1 MGNDV
6 TITVDDRGA
15 QAMLDRVLMV
25 GKHPAA
31 KAVADQLYML
41 VRQTYYY
48 DQTDP
53 WGRPWPPHSPLTLKA
68 RRRRRNPSQ
77 QLLIDTGK
85 LWASIK
91 SSHTDTE
98 AVVTAGQGLPD
109 PRAVVNQFGTGNAG
123 RSRNVRIPA
132 RPFFPLRNETTAD
145 IPQRWW
151 PTLVEPVQKA
161 LTEATA

>member
-41 VRQTYYY
+41 VRNSFRSER
-48 DQTDP
+48 DP
-53 WGRPWPPHSPLTLKA
+53 WGGAWPPHSPLTLKA

-77 QLLIDTGK
+77 QLLVDRGK
-85 LWASIK
+85 LWESIK
-91 SSHTDTE
+91 SSYTDTE
-98 AVVTAGQGLPD
+98 AIITAGQGLPD
-109 PRAVVNQFGTGNAG
+109 PRAVVNQFGTSNAG

-132 RPFFPLRNETTAD
+132 RPFFPLRGDAAD

-161 LTEATA
+161 LEEATA